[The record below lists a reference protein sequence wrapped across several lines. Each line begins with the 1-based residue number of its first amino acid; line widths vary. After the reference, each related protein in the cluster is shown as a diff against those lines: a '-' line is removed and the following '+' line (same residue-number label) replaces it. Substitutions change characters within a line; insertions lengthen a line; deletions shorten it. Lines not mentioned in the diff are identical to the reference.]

1 MNWKF
6 NGFFLSGEDA
16 VLGWQRLEPFYIE
29 ALLQE
34 LEILYEAVRINQNI
48 CPSGNLNI
56 FYLYAVILVISSV
69 FLLAVC
75 CIFAVNFTPD
85 FFLVQE
91 SGLSL
96 SLEHSL
102 AVQAGLKRVLPLWS
116 SCFS

>member
-1 MNWKF
+1 MAKIRA
-6 NGFFLSGEDA
+6 FLHRSSVTGTGNTVRSSENKPKHLSFGE
-16 VLGWQRLEPFYIE
+16 F
-29 ALLQE
+29 
-34 LEILYEAVRINQNI
+34 
-48 CPSGNLNI
+48 NLNI